1 MSRGLVRETAHLMLT
16 KPELVTK
23 QGHIIQPLDKDN
35 YFKKEG
41 AAAAAQDDDK
51 NFGHVDEDLKELMKE
66 FDAPKSKKRKVQ
78 KAGKRKSIS

>member
-1 MSRGLVRETAHLMLT
+1 MLT

-23 QGHIIQPLDKDN
+23 QGHIIKPLDKDD

-41 AAAAAQDDDK
+41 TVAAHDDDK

-66 FDAPKSKKRKVQ
+66 FDSPK
-78 KAGKRKSIS
+78 GKRRKTNVHKGGKRRSIS